1 MRAMKKLKTILI
13 ALTVF
18 VGTASF
24 MNAQQAKIAHINA
37 QELIEMMPEYQAA
50 QNSLEKIQK
59 SYETE
64 IKSMM
69 TELETKA
76 RKYDGEASSKTD
88 QENQKRFEEIQD
100 MQNNIQAYRQ
110 QAMED
115 LDQKRADVFRPILE
129 RAQTTIQKVGRA
141 QGFEYVLDSTTGSGI
156 ILADGKDLMEDV
168 KKDMG
173 I

>member
-1 MRAMKKLKTILI
+1 MRAMKKIRTILV

-18 VGTASF
+18 MGATSL
-24 MNAQQAKIAHINA
+24 MNAQTKIAHIDA
-37 QELIEMMPEYQAA
+37 QELIEMMPEYKAA

-69 TELETKA
+69 SELETKA
-76 RKYDGEASSKTD
+76 RKYDGEAGSKSD
-88 QENQKRFEEIQD
+88 QENQKRFEEIQE

-129 RAQTTIQKVGRA
+129 KAQNTIQKVGRA
-141 QGFEYVLDSTTGSGI
+141 QGYQYVLDSTMGSGI
-156 ILADGKDLMEDV
+156 ILADGKDLMDDV